1 MFFLAFKH
9 LWARP
14 RQSLLT
20 MMGIAL
26 GCAAFVAFAGLMNG
40 FQGFIIDQL
49 VNNDAHIR
57 ISARDDKIEE
67 HSLDDAFFPSA
78 AHTFWLAPPSGRRV
92 SSSLEHPEGWFQRL
106 TQDPRVLAYSPQLKA
121 QVLVRRGDVEVA
133 ASLVGMKPESQ
144 VRVTNIQSY
153 MREGDFAKIGTMG
166 NHIVLGSGLANK
178 LGSRV
183 SENVMLAVGTG
194 APEPFKVVGIFH
206 LGVEAFDYQ
215 LAFAALPDVQRLKGS
230 ASSISDIAVRLVNV
244 ENARAVAE
252 DWSVAAWDLVRSWDQ
267 ISANVLSVFKI
278 QDFSR
283 SFMTISILVVAAF
296 GVYNILNILVN
307 QKRRD
312 IAILRSMGF
321 DEGDIMGLFLIQG
334 LTLGFLGGVLGL
346 LLGYLLCL
354 YIATLEVGGGV
365 DKMVISYDYWI
376 YITGFSLSL
385 LASSISSLLPSRAAG
400 KLNPIEVI
408 RSGG

>member
-9 LWARP
+9 LLARP

-20 MMGIAL
+20 LMGIAL

-57 ISARDDKIEE
+57 ISARDERIEE
-67 HSLDDAFFPSA
+67 HSLDDAFFPGA
-78 AHTFWLAPPSGRRV
+78 EHVFWLSPPSGRRV
-92 SSSLEHPEGWFQRL
+92 SASIENPEGWFRRMSE
-106 TQDPRVLAYSPQLKA
+106 DPRVLAFSPQLKT
-121 QVLVRRGDVEVA
+121 QVLLQRGDTSVA
-133 ASLVGMKPESQ
+133 VQMIGMKPESQ
-144 VRVTNIQSY
+144 LRVTNIQNY
-153 MREGDFAKIGTMG
+153 MRDGDFAKIGNMG
-166 NHIVLGSGLANK
+166 NHIVLGSGIVNK
-178 LGSRV
+178 LGTRV
-183 SENVMLAVGTG
+183 SENIMVSVGSG
-194 APEPFKVVGIFH
+194 QPEPFKVVGIFH
-206 LGVEAFDYQ
+206 LGVDAFDDA
-215 LAFAALPDVQRLKGS
+215 LAFASLSDVQRLKGS

-244 ENARAVAE
+244 ENARSVAG
-252 DWSVAAWDLVRSWDQ
+252 DWSVAAWDRVRSWDQ

-321 DEGDIMGLFLIQG
+321 DEGDIMSLFLTQG
-334 LTLGFLGGVLGL
+334 LTLGFSGGVVGL
-346 LLGYLLCL
+346 FFGYLLCL
-354 YIATLEVGGGV
+354 YLATLEVGGGV
-365 DKMVISYDYWI
+365 EKMVISYDPWI

-385 LASSISSLLPSRAAG
+385 LASSISSVLPSRAAG